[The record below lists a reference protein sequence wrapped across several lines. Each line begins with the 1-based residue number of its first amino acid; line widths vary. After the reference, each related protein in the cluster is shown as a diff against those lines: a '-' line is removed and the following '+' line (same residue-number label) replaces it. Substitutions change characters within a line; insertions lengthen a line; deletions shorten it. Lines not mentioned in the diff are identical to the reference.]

1 MPVLSNYHE
10 FEGLHWETGTVRNH
24 WAYRQI
30 KAPHTGKPYTEALLM
45 GISGGIVMAYFPF
58 LYEGSDPQA
67 RILTRNTFDPL
78 PRMLERMG
86 VVQTVEQ
93 TGRPAR
99 ARQNLLNALEEG
111 IPPIVWAY
119 AYTLPY
125 NGSLMPFDE
134 PMWWMFPIVVYGYD
148 EVSNTAWFA
157 DRARVPLTATTQQL
171 DAARARIKK
180 DKFRLVTL
188 DPPSE
193 SKLAAAVQMGIW
205 DCIKLFTEAPPKG
218 GKDSFGFNAYHRLA
232 EVLTRPK
239 HRLSWEKDFPPGRAM
254 VSGLVWMFND
264 IMTFGK
270 DGSAERDLYAAFLDE
285 AAVILHKPTLKDV
298 AQLFRASGEA
308 WCELATLLLPDEV
321 APFKETRELILR
333 RHHLFLEQ
341 GNAAI
346 PEMQAINERLR
357 ELKAQVSADFPL
369 DAAGAAAHRAR
380 IAEQVTRLSALE
392 REAIGE
398 LQAAVS

>member
-10 FEGLHWETGTVRNH
+10 FEGRHWETGTVRNH
-24 WAYRQI
+24 WACRHV
-30 KAPHTGKPYTEALLM
+30 KAPHTGEPYTEALLM

-67 RILTRNTFDPL
+67 HILTRNTFDAM

-86 VVQTVEQ
+86 VVQNIEQ
-93 TGRPAR
+93 TNQPAK

-111 IPPIVWAY
+111 IPPIVWAD

-125 NGSLMPFDE
+125 NCSLMPADE

-148 EVSNTAWFA
+148 EASNTAWIA
-157 DRARVPLTATTQQL
+157 DRARVRLTATTQQL
-171 DAARARIKK
+171 DAARSRIKK
-180 DKFRLVTL
+180 DKSRLMTL

-193 SKLAAAVQMGIW
+193 SKLAGAVQMGIW

-254 VSGLVWMFND
+254 YSGLVWMFND
-264 IMTFGK
+264 IMVFGK
-270 DGSAERDLYAAFLDE
+270 DGGAERDVYAAFLDE

-298 AQLFRASGEA
+298 AQLFRASSEA
-308 WCELATLLLPDEV
+308 WSDFAAFLLPDEI
-321 APFKETRELILR
+321 APFKETRELMLR
-333 RHHLFLEQ
+333 RHRLFLEQ

-346 PEMQAINERLR
+346 PGMQAINERLR
-357 ELKAQVSADFPL
+357 ELKTQVSADFPL
-369 DAAGAAAHRAR
+369 DAAGAAAHRTRMAD
-380 IAEQVTRLSALE
+380 QVMRLCDLE
-392 REAIGE
+392 REAIDE
-398 LQAAVS
+398 LQAAIS